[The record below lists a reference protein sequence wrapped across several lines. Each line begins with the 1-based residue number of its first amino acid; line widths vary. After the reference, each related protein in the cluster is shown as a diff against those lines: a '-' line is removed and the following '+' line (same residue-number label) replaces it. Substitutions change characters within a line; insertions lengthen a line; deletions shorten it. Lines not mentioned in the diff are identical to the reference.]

1 MEKKENFIENFKAAI
16 SSTVKSISEIDNIE
30 VVFGNQNTE
39 ENKPNYYSFGASYS
53 KNASRYSIS
62 YGKQRG
68 GLLCYGG
75 ICRYVPEFK
84 GISFSINTSF

>member
-1 MEKKENFIENFKAAI
+1 MSAAVEP
-16 SSTVKSISEIDNIE
+16 SSSDIIQK
-30 VVFGNQNTE
+30 E